1 MQKGL
6 LARVV
11 AEAAHACDL
20 RELGE
25 HVLPM
30 LTRATNG
37 SGALLYRYD
46 DAGMIEP
53 LGGTITALTET
64 YARKYWEHDP
74 VQIHPRLL
82 SPEPRVVLATRAVDR
97 DTYRKSV
104 AYDEFYRPN
113 DLDHVVC
120 VWLTHLPYASP
131 GMTGLM
137 LGRDDAAGDYDRDDE
152 RALASLLPALGA
164 AAARSARLHE
174 LGRQRDAL
182 EALAAA
188 GGARLVLS
196 RAGSVVWA
204 SRAASELLPAIPDS
218 LRAAARGLVDAPRPT
233 SLPCGGHVAHLSL
246 LRSASGELLV
256 LVELTGAAASTH
268 VDTLMQRL
276 GLTRAEAAVL
286 WQLTAGLSNAA
297 IATELTVSIETV
309 RTHIRRILGKLG
321 AKTRTQAALLATRH
335 VPARS

>member
-1 MQKGL
+1 MQKAL

-11 AEAAHACDL
+11 AEAAQVCEL

-25 HVLPM
+25 RVLPL
-30 LTRATNG
+30 LTRATNA

-46 DAGMIEP
+46 DAAMIEP
-53 LGGTITALTET
+53 LGGSITALAET
-64 YARKYWEHDP
+64 YARNYWEHDP

-82 SPEPRVVLATRAVDR
+82 SPEPRVVLATRVVDR
-97 DTYRKSV
+97 DIYRKSL
-104 AYDEFYRPN
+104 AYAEFYRPN

-137 LGRDDAAGDYDRDDE
+137 LGRDDATGDYDREDE
-152 RALASLLPALGA
+152 RALTSLIPALGA
-164 AAARSARLHE
+164 AAARSARLRE
-174 LGRQRDAL
+174 LDRQRDVL

-196 RAGSVVWA
+196 RTGSVVWA
-204 SRAASELLPAIPDS
+204 SRTASELLPAIPDA
-218 LRAAARGLVDAPRPT
+218 LRAAARKLVDAPRPT
-233 SLPCGGHVAHLSL
+233 SLACGAHTAHLSL
-246 LRSASGELLV
+246 LRSASGERLV
-256 LVELTGAAASTH
+256 LVELTGAAASSH

-286 WQLTAGLSNAA
+286 WQLTAGLSNAT
-297 IATELTVSIETV
+297 IAGELAVSIETV

-321 AKTRTQAALLATRH
+321 AKTRTQAALVAARH